1 MSTLATSLGQAGRKR
16 QTIIT
21 GVDCIEQLLDDA
33 AGQMPTPE
41 FCENLSEALGVLHA
55 ALRAHDA
62 ADVILGSDV
71 TTKISPQYAD
81 DMVRLRAEHSMLLGT
96 IDRLIRASEA
106 MPEQPLEDKDVY
118 LMRMR
123 ELVAII
129 RRHQA
134 EEDRLFYLSV
144 WQETGGES

>member
-1 MSTLATSLGQAGRKR
+1 MSTLATSLGEAGRKR

-21 GVDCIEQLLDDA
+21 GVDCIEQHLDDA

-41 FCENLSEALGVLHA
+41 FCANLSEALTVLHA

-62 ADVILGSDV
+62 ADIIMGADASP
-71 TTKISPQYAD
+71 KISPQYAD
-81 DMVRLRAEHSMLLGT
+81 DMARLRAEHSVLLGT
-96 IDRLIRASEA
+96 IDRLIRTSEA
-106 MPEQPLEDKDVY
+106 IPQQPLEDKDVY

-123 ELVAII
+123 ELVAIV